1 MDLSYRKRLLIA
13 GLGII
18 VLALGGLMFK
28 QLLLPSSFGT
38 YGHYRAD
45 AIDEE
50 AMVPVRHGTNE
61 SCFACHQW
69 EAKNHSAG
77 THKTIS
83 CEFCHGPWADHVG
96 LVRNEYGESYKK
108 TGTLPVKKDVEITTL
123 CLRCHN
129 TEIKARSEE
138 VIKTVAM
145 PEHLEEQKVK
155 LTHNCNQCHN
165 VHAPLKYIIRAKE
178 ITGTMEAGS

>member
-1 MDLSYRKRLLIA
+1 MDLSYRKRLLFVC
-13 GLGII
+13 LGI
-18 VLALGGLMFK
+18 VVMATGGLLFK
-28 QLLLPSSFGT
+28 QLLLPKSFGA

-45 AIDEE
+45 AIEEE
-50 AMVPVRHGTNE
+50 AMLSSRHGTNE
-61 SCFACHQW
+61 SCFKCHEW
-69 EAKNHSAG
+69 EAKNHSSG
-77 THKTIS
+77 LHKTIS
-83 CEFCHGPWADHVG
+83 CEFCHGPWADHVS
-96 LVRNEYGESYKK
+96 LVESEYGVAYKK
-108 TGTLPVKKDVEITTL
+108 TGILPVKKQDEITTL

-145 PEHLEEQKVK
+145 PEHLEKQKVK
-155 LTHNCNQCHN
+155 LTHNCSQCHN